1 MEFGIS
7 TPALLFPA
15 LSLLLLVYTNRFL
28 ATAHLARMLHET
40 DKNHIERDEQIR
52 NLKYRLDLTKWMQ
65 FFGVMSILLCTFAM
79 FGLFLG
85 YLDISKK
92 VFGLSML
99 VMSIS
104 LVIYLLEISVSTKA
118 LNLELCDA
126 IDKHK

>member
-52 NLKYRLDLTKWMQ
+52 NLKFKCLKQ
-65 FFGVMSILLCTFAM
+65 QC
-79 FGLFLG
+79 
-85 YLDISKK
+85 
-92 VFGLSML
+92 
-99 VMSIS
+99 
-104 LVIYLLEISVSTKA
+104 
-118 LNLELCDA
+118 
-126 IDKHK
+126 H